1 MHVLEFLDPGVRRIV
16 AVLAAD
22 IIEHASSF
30 GDAHW
35 GVTPFRDGQLRVN
48 VGWTEILTAQLM
60 QLRLIVDGRQARTL
74 GLPDGA
80 VLHERNGNR
89 GYYLSVPGSVCIE
102 LPYGSVTLL
111 ERTAAALRPEL
122 LEAVRVAARRSSGRG
137 VKAGHSEEAQA
148 ELARLAGRGL
158 PSPGYALMPS
168 EPAPRALERMEGALR
183 RVVGSEYERN
193 PAARRA
199 CVEHYGAVCAV
210 CGFSFEAA
218 YGEIGHGFIHVHHL
232 IPLSS
237 QGKAH
242 HVDPVRDLRPV
253 CPNCHAMLHSVD
265 PPLTIKELQDRMATA
280 GNV

>member
-1 MHVLEFLDPGVRRIV
+1 MEVLEFLDPGIRRVV

-22 IIEHASSF
+22 VIEHASSF

-48 VGWTEILTAQLM
+48 VGWTEILTAQLL

-74 GLPDGA
+74 MLPDGA
-80 VLHERNGNR
+80 VLHERDEGH
-89 GYYLSVPGSVCIE
+89 GYYPSIPESVCIE
-102 LPYGSVTLL
+102 LPYVSATLL
-111 ERTAAALRPEL
+111 ERTAATLHPAL
-122 LEAVRVAARRSSGRG
+122 LEAVRVAARRASGRG
-137 VKAGHSEEAQA
+137 VKAGHSQEAQA
-148 ELARLAGRGL
+148 ELARLAGRRL
-158 PSPGYALMPS
+158 PPPRYAFVPGEA
-168 EPAPRALERMEGALR
+168 APRALERMEGALR

-199 CVEHYGAVCAV
+199 CVEHYGATCAV

-232 IPLSS
+232 VPLSS

-253 CPNCHAMLHSVD
+253 CPNCHAMLHSAD
-265 PPLTIKELQDRMATA
+265 PPLTIKELQDHIAKA
-280 GNV
+280 